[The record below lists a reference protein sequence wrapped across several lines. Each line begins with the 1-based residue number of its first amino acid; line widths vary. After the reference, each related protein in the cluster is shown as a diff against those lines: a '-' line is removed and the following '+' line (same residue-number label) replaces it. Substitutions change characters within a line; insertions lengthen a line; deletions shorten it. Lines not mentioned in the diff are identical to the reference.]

1 MGRRCQ
7 DFWGTCSATHRGIA
21 RPVPSSATLTD
32 HERSK
37 RKSRFTKQDT
47 DDRPTPCCCLP
58 TGSPLPELRPRGLVE
73 PGQPTW
79 KHSACLCCRCFAD
92 NARRCAFVLATE
104 GGLFFNIHKYTQ
116 KTVSDQ
122 FFANAT
128 FSFFS
133 CLFLAAAE
141 VEPGVRVCVGTAA
154 TPVQG
159 QSCLHS
165 NFIHHVLVCTAQQ

>member
-1 MGRRCQ
+1 MEALRLPVLSVLCRQRAPLRFCTGHGR
-7 DFWGTCSATHRGIA
+7 W
-21 RPVPSSATLTD
+21 
-32 HERSK
+32 
-37 RKSRFTKQDT
+37 
-47 DDRPTPCCCLP
+47 
-58 TGSPLPELRPRGLVE
+58 LV
-73 PGQPTW
+73 
-79 KHSACLCCRCFAD
+79 
-92 NARRCAFVLATE
+92 
-104 GGLFFNIHKYTQ
+104 FNIHKYTQ

-141 VEPGVRVCVGTAA
+141 VEPGGRVCVGTAA

-159 QSCLHS
+159 QSCLLS